1 MYVLPFYYNI
11 LYGLLSITIITV
23 IIIIIARK
31 NTQHN
36 KNEMS
41 VEMVLK
47 QAPNQ
52 KILKDHS
59 YRKDVTDMLK
69 YVVSNY
75 DGELPHDQVHYVYNF
90 VKRTLENDSRHTPEM
105 KKYFLKVASGQ
116 HKNFPVKFFI
126 QKYDREFIKKVHKKA
141 IRDRKAVED
150 HKQMVRDKIRNYIEQ
165 KSKHL

>member
-23 IIIIIARK
+23 IIIIAHK

-52 KILKDHS
+52 KILKDPS
-59 YRKDVTDMLK
+59 YKKNVTDMMK
-69 YVVSNY
+69 YVIKHY
-75 DGELPHDQVHYVYNF
+75 DKELSHEQVHYFHDY
-90 VKRTLENDSRHTPEM
+90 VKGTLEKDSRHTPEM

-116 HKNFPVKFFI
+116 HKKFPVKFYI
-126 QKYDREFIKKVHKKA
+126 QRHDNEFIEEVHKKI
-141 IRDRKAVED
+141 IRDKKAEKD
-150 HKQMVRDKIRNYIEQ
+150 HAQM
-165 KSKHL
+165 SKHL